1 MYYYYDKISKEFP
14 ISAFANMCK
23 NILDVI
29 SSKKF
34 SLKCTVRLPKKRVHF
49 NAFLQK
55 RKKKKK
61 LQMPNKIL
69 DCPNMVCIPILRVSS
84 L

>member
-1 MYYYYDKISKEFP
+1 MQFHRRKKMYYYYDKISKEFP

-34 SLKCTVRLPKKRVHF
+34 SLKCTVRLPKKKEYTLMPF
-49 NAFLQK
+49 YK
-55 RKKKKK
+55 KEKKKK

-69 DCPNMVCIPILRVSS
+69 IQTAS
-84 L
+84 